1 MTEVATARP
10 GVLRMMDAA
19 LDRTDI
25 AAGICSAATRGGF
38 DQVVN
43 SVVGT
48 DRLERL
54 DVVMAGDDVPRKK
67 PDPIIYS
74 EFAPLRLGFGVEGL
88 GFTPLHLC
96 VCTPIWGSPPK
107 KNRVAESDEA

>member
-1 MTEVATARP
+1 LSKRGGTKQLTIVTGVLCRCAQDKKTEIYKKLVTEVATARP
-10 GVLRMMDAA
+10 GVLQMMDAA

-74 EFAPLRLGFGVEGL
+74 EF
-88 GFTPLHLC
+88 TP
-96 VCTPIWGSPPK
+96 
-107 KNRVAESDEA
+107 

>member
-1 MTEVATARP
+1 LYRYAQDKKTEIYKKLVTEVATARP
-10 GVLRMMDAA
+10 GVLQMMDAA

-48 DRLERL
+48 DRLDRL

-74 EFAPLRLGFGVEGL
+74 EF
-88 GFTPLHLC
+88 TP
-96 VCTPIWGSPPK
+96 
-107 KNRVAESDEA
+107 